1 MITREDNKCS
11 ESLLIGTTGCASRLN
26 DQESCKHATSEPEAL
41 FKCRLNAQLIG
52 ITAKKV
58 LNKRSPRS
66 VRGQFKV
73 CLPKKPLDETRQFC
87 INNGCTSS
95 SCNLAR
101 PLLCHAIGGSQRCG
115 GTRWLHQLRRGL
127 KEGKVRKLACSRSHG
142 CVARAG
148 SSCRENCFGGSR
160 GGKGDGFVH
169 PLFCCAML
177 FLRAVTHDEVAV
189 PDELSHSMSGFD
201 ESISA
206 MITSV

>member
-1 MITREDNKCS
+1 M
-11 ESLLIGTTGCASRLN
+11 
-26 DQESCKHATSEPEAL
+26 

-58 LNKRSPRS
+58 LNEPSRGAASQKRETSPN
-66 VRGQFKV
+66 
-73 CLPKKPLDETRQFC
+73 KKQLNETRQFC
-87 INNGCTSS
+87 DSGVWSS
-95 SCNLAR
+95 SWFRLAR
-101 PLLCHAIGGSQRCG
+101 LLLCDDSGGSQRCG
-115 GTRWLHQLRRGL
+115 GTRWLHKLRRGL

-177 FLRAVTHDEVAV
+177 FFASCET
-189 PDELSHSMSGFD
+189 SMR
-201 ESISA
+201 
-206 MITSV
+206 ITVSPRYAS